1 MKMGKY
7 QSRKESKK
15 KTFKEIWKFKNKI
28 EEGGATRQN
37 IQKQVVKVQKLHHK
51 LDNVRFDYINKTV
64 SQAIEQKPSHITVKD
79 SNVSVMMK
87 KDFSQY

>member
-1 MKMGKY
+1 MGKY

>member
-1 MKMGKY
+1 MGKY

-79 SNVSVMMK
+79 SNVSAMMK

>member
-1 MKMGKY
+1 MGKY

-64 SQAIEQKPSHITVKD
+64 SQAIEQKLSHITVKD